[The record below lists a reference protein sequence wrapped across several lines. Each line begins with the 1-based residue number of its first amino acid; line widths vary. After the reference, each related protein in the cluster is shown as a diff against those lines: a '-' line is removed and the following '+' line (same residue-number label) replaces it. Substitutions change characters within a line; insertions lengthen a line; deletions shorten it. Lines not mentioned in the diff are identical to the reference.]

1 MKYLIHT
8 TQENELPMIEVIKEM
23 KLWAVLWPNQTN
35 PQFKIDVTEEEL
47 LILKLKVPVAHC
59 VRA

>member
-23 KLWAVLWPNQTN
+23 KLWAVLWPNQTI
-35 PQFKIDVTEEEL
+35 PQFKIDLTEEEL
-47 LILKLKVPVAHC
+47 LILKLKVPVVYCA
-59 VRA
+59 RD